1 MTTLTIKSITLNN
14 SNRISFL
21 FDSNTTLPCLYPMLY
36 INSSLKFKSEA
47 TQQAYLQGI
56 KQWYEFWLEK
66 YDHSFCKYFRGH
78 KSNPELMIKEVDSFI
93 LYLENMQEVDQK
105 LIRLGSNPS
114 INYNTLAHRLR
125 TIISYLNYLLDT
137 FSQVHGKSISP
148 EIAIY
153 RSIISQKSD
162 LVKNLSSNHHKS
174 HKNGSNFKSLTEEMK
189 KDLYS
194 IISPK
199 APEPLFKGKKAQL
212 RNFLIVHLLLNY
224 GLRTGELLLLTLNS
238 IKTDLK
244 THNTYLL
251 ITDTHDRTDTRITKP
266 HIKNVQSIRTI
277 LLDKH
282 DAQFI
287 RMYINNIRSQDSKSH
302 MLFLSLQAPYAP
314 LSKSGFKK
322 IIATINEDL
331 KSKHPQFFD
340 TNYVDS
346 IDKISAHTLRHTW
359 AYTMLKHSYESYLST
374 HNNAK
379 AMENAIENLRKM
391 AGWSL
396 NSNMPYLYASRF
408 ISENANLANIHRIT
422 KVNTYYD

>member
-1 MTTLTIKSITLNN
+1 MLKIKSITLNN
-14 SNRISFL
+14 SNQLSLL
-21 FDSNTTLPCLYPMLY
+21 FDGTTALPCLYPMFY
-36 INSSLKFKSEA
+36 INSSLKFKSES

-56 KQWYEFWLEK
+56 KQWYEFWREK
-66 YDHSFCKYFRGH
+66 HNQSFCKYFREY

-93 LYLENMQEVDQK
+93 LYLENMQEIDQK

-125 TIISYLNYLLDT
+125 AIISYLSYLLDT

-148 EIAIY
+148 KIARY
-153 RSIISQKSD
+153 KSILSQKSD
-162 LVKNLSSNHHKS
+162 LVKNLSSNHHKA

-189 KDLYS
+189 KALYS

-238 IKTDLK
+238 IKADSK
-244 THNTYLL
+244 TLNTYLL
-251 ITDTHDRTDTRITKP
+251 ITDTHDKTDVRTTKP
-266 HIKNVQSIRTI
+266 QIKNIQSVRTI
-277 LLDKH
+277 LLEKS

-287 RMYINNIRSQDSKSH
+287 NMYINNIRSQDSENH
-302 MLFLSLQAPYAP
+302 MLFLSLQAPYSP

-322 IIATINEDL
+322 VITVMNEKM
-331 KSKHPQFFD
+331 KSMYPQYFD
-340 TNYVDS
+340 TNYIDS

-359 AYTMLKHSYESYLST
+359 AYMMLKHSYESYLST
-374 HNNAK
+374 HNRAK
-379 AMENAIENLRKM
+379 AMENAVESLRKM
-391 AGWSL
+391 AGWSR
-396 NSNMPYLYASRF
+396 NSTMPYLYASRF
-408 ISENANLANIHRIT
+408 ISENANLANIQRIT
-422 KVNTYYD
+422 RVDTHYE

>member
-1 MTTLTIKSITLNN
+1 MLKIKSITLNN
-14 SNRISFL
+14 SNQLSLL
-21 FDSNTTLPCLYPMLY
+21 FDSTTTLPCLYPMLY
-36 INSSLKFKSEA
+36 INSSLRFKSES

-66 YDHSFCKYFRGH
+66 HDQSFCKYFREH

-93 LYLENMQEVDQK
+93 LYLENMQVVDQK

-125 TIISYLNYLLDT
+125 AILSYLSYLLDT
-137 FSQVHGKSISP
+137 FSQIHGKSISP
-148 EIAIY
+148 EITRY
-153 RSIISQKSD
+153 KSVISQKSD
-162 LVKNLSSNHHKS
+162 LVKNLSSNHHKA
-174 HKNGSNFKSLTEEMK
+174 HKSGTNFKSLTEEMK
-189 KDLYS
+189 EALYS

-199 APEPLFKGKKAQL
+199 APEPLFKSKNAQL

-244 THNTYLL
+244 TLNTYLL
-251 ITDTHDRTDTRITKP
+251 ITDTHDKTDIRTTKP
-266 HIKNVQSIRTI
+266 QIKNIQSVRTI
-277 LLDKH
+277 LLEKR

-287 RMYINNIRSQDSKSH
+287 HMYINNIRSHDSKNQ
-302 MLFLSLQAPYAP
+302 MLFLSLQAPYSP

-322 IIATINEDL
+322 VITVMNEQM
-331 KSKHPQFFD
+331 KSKYPQFFD
-340 TNYVDS
+340 PNYMDS

-359 AYTMLKHSYESYLST
+359 AYMMLKHSYESYLST
-374 HNNAK
+374 HNKAK
-379 AMENAIENLRKM
+379 AMENAVESLRRM

-396 NSNMPYLYASRF
+396 NSTMPYLYASRF
-408 ISENANLANIHRIT
+408 ISENANSANIQRIT
-422 KVNTYYD
+422 KMDTHYE